1 MVDDALFE
9 IRKEKAVA
17 QGRLVPGGFLV
28 LQGSTAMRDGAPL
41 VKRNRDERD
50 ELVRLGI
57 LVEDD
62 DPDLYR
68 FSRDHQFSSRS
79 AAAGVVIDGNS
90 NGDIWKAMG
99 VAEAGGDTLVPLT
112 RLQVEEA
119 IDRYEALGEEGFS
132 REYPQFGQPRDYW
145 VRSTRHRAHGMF
157 PSKPIVALARGLTQL
172 NGGWSTPD
180 SAASLLHNSGFII
193 VDNDGRPANVPADK
207 PFLLSYAD
215 RIRLC
220 ALNYYVAPARERD
233 EATVEIRAGKLHD
246 EIGLSQN
253 WANVCQALGGKKFL
267 DLANLSAP
275 MKHGPEAGSS
285 TTFTYRLRPG
295 EIKKGEELLVAQG
308 PTNRIFY
315 GPPGTGKTY
324 VTTEAAVSICDGALP
339 ATRMELLDRYE
350 KLRESGQIQFVTFHQ
365 SYSYE
370 DFVEGLRPT
379 TSSEDAGPGFSL
391 EVRHGVFR
399 RIATLAEQSR
409 KSGSKADRFDIDG
422 RQVFKM
428 SLGRAGIDEHI
439 YDAAIE
445 GNYIVLGWGG
455 MQDWSGTE
463 FSTYDVIAKRW
474 VELGLDG
481 STGAIPQLWRFRC
494 SMQIGDI
501 VVISEGNSKF
511 RAIGEITG
519 PYEYAEAEDREYN
532 HRREVRWLVV
542 FDDPLPVETI
552 YELGFTQKSCYKLVD
567 QKLKHEALARL
578 IPGQEGEESDPDQ
591 FVLIIDEI
599 NRANIS
605 KVFGELITLLEPDK
619 RLGAE
624 NEIRLTLPYSGDTFG
639 VPSNLHVIGTMN
651 TADRSIAL
659 LDTALRRRF
668 IFRELMPQPGLL
680 GEVSEE
686 CGVDLDGFLTAVNRR
701 IEYLF
706 DREHQVGHAFF
717 MGCASRS
724 DVDEVMRYKV
734 IPLLS
739 EYFYEDRS
747 KIALVLGDDGK
758 SDRFLH
764 RSVLSAPAAGDEEW
778 GEPRESWRVLD
789 EFGPA
794 AYDIAG

>member
-1 MVDDALFE
+1 MVDDVIFE

-17 QGRLVPGGFLV
+17 QGRIVPGGFLV
-28 LQGSTAMRDGAPL
+28 LEGSTAMRDGAPS
-41 VKRNRDERD
+41 VKRNRPERD
-50 ELVRLGI
+50 ELVNQGV

-90 NGDIWKAMG
+90 NGDIWKAVG
-99 VAEAGGDTLVPLT
+99 GAEVDRVGLVPLT
-112 RLQVEEA
+112 RLQVEKA
-119 IDRYEALGEEGFS
+119 IDWYEALGEDGFN
-132 REYPQFGQPRDYW
+132 REYPQFGSPRDYW
-145 VRSTRHRAHGMF
+145 VRSTRPRAQGWF
-157 PSKPIVALARGLTQL
+157 PSKPVVALAKGLPQL

-193 VDNDGRPANVPADK
+193 VDGDGKPVSVPTDK
-207 PFLLSYAD
+207 TFLLSYAD

-220 ALNYYVAPARERD
+220 ALNYYVEPARERN
-233 EATVEIRAGKLHD
+233 EETVEIRAGKLHD

-267 DLANLSAP
+267 GMSNLAAP
-275 MKHGPEAGSS
+275 VKRGPEAGSS

-295 EIKKGEELLVAQG
+295 ESKKGEEETVAQG
-308 PTNRIFY
+308 PTNQIFF

-324 VTTEAAVSICDGALP
+324 VTTEAAVRICDGVLP
-339 ATRMELLDRYE
+339 DTRAELLDRYE

-379 TSSEDAGPGFSL
+379 TSGDDAGPGFSL
-391 EVRHGVFR
+391 EVRHGIFR
-399 RIATLAEQSR
+399 RISALAEQSR
-409 KSGSKADRFDIDG
+409 KAGNNADRIDLEG

-439 YDAAIE
+439 YEAAIE
-445 GNYIVLGWGG
+445 GGYIILGWGG
-455 MQDWSGTE
+455 SHDWSAPQ
-463 FSTYDVIAKRW
+463 YANYNAIARKW
-474 VELGLDG
+474 AELGLEG
-481 STGAIPQLWRFRC
+481 GIGAIPQLWRFR
-494 SMQIGDI
+494 STMQIGDI
-501 VVISEGNSKF
+501 VVVSEGNSRF

-519 PYEYAEAEDREYN
+519 PYEYVEADDGEYN
-532 HRREVRWLVV
+532 HRHDVRWLVV
-542 FDDPLPVETI
+542 FDEPLPVETI
-552 YELGFTQKSCYKLVD
+552 YQDGFTPKSCYKLVD
-567 QKLKHEALARL
+567 QKLKLEALARL
-578 IPGQEGEESDPDQ
+578 IPGQEGGEATPDS

-639 VPSNLHVIGTMN
+639 VPSNLHIIGTMN

-668 IFRELMPQPGLL
+668 TFRELMPEPSLL
-680 GEVSEE
+680 EPVGVK
-686 CGVDLDGFLTAVNRR
+686 CGIDLEGFLTAVNSR

-717 MGCASRS
+717 MGCKSRA
-724 DVDEVMRYKV
+724 DVDAVMRDKV

-747 KIALVLGDDGK
+747 KVALVLGDEGK
-758 SDRFLH
+758 GDRFLH
-764 RSVLSAPAAGDEEW
+764 RSVLNAPAADSEEW

-789 EFGPA
+789 AFGVA

>member
-1 MVDDALFE
+1 MNNNEIFE

-17 QGRLVPGGFLV
+17 RGWAFSGGFLV
-28 LQGSTAMRDGAPL
+28 LSGSTAMRNGSPSF
-41 VKRNRDERD
+41 KRNRGERD
-50 ELVRLGI
+50 QLVLDGI

-68 FSRDHQFSSRS
+68 FSRDYLLSSRS
-79 AAAGVVIDGNS
+79 VAAGVVIDGNS
-90 NGDIWKAMG
+90 NGDIWKMHG
-99 VAEAGGDTLVPLT
+99 EGKPDNSGTVPLT
-112 RLQVEEA
+112 RIQVEEA
-119 IDRYEALGEEGFS
+119 IDLYEALGEEGFS
-132 REYPQFGQPRDYW
+132 REYPQFGTPRDCW
-145 VRSTRHRAHGMF
+145 VRSTRQRRMERY
-157 PSKPIVALARGLTQL
+157 PSKPIIALANGLTQL
-172 NGGWSTPD
+172 NGGWSTPG
-180 SAASLLHNSGFII
+180 SAASLLHNSGFMI
-193 VDNDGRPANVPADK
+193 VDGNGKPAGVPSDK

-220 ALNYYVAPARERD
+220 ALNYYIEPARERS
-233 EATVEIRAGKLHD
+233 EATVDIRAGQVHD

-267 DLANLSAP
+267 RMAGVDKPL
-275 MKHGPEAGSS
+275 KRGPEVGSS
-285 TTFTYRLRPG
+285 TTFTYQLRAG
-295 EIKKGEELLVAQG
+295 NTVTRGIGKVSTG
-308 PTNRIFY
+308 PTNRIFF

-324 VTTEAAVSICDGALP
+324 ATSAAAVGICDDDIPHSRAD
-339 ATRMELLDRYE
+339 LLVRYE

-379 TSSEDAGPGFSL
+379 TSGEDTGPGFSL

-399 RIATLAEQSR
+399 RIAALAEQSR
-409 KSGSKADRFDIDG
+409 KSGSKAERFDLEG

-439 YDAAIE
+439 YEAAIA

-455 MQDWSGTE
+455 TQDWSGAE

-501 VVISEGNSKF
+501 VVVSEGNSRF

-519 PYEYAEAEDREYN
+519 PYEYVEAEDREYN
-532 HRREVRWLVV
+532 HRHKVRWLVV
-542 FDDPLPVETI
+542 FDEPLPIETI
-552 YELGFTQKSCYKLVD
+552 YQDGFTQRSCYKLVD
-567 QKLKHEALARL
+567 KKLKHEALARL
-578 IPGQEGEESDPDQ
+578 IPGQEDDTSNPDQ

-605 KVFGELITLLEPDK
+605 KVFGELITLIEPDK

-624 NEIRLTLPYSGDTFG
+624 NEIRLVLPYSGDTFG
-639 VPSNLHVIGTMN
+639 VPSNLHIIGTMN

-668 IFRELMPQPGLL
+668 TFRELMPQPGLL
-680 GEVSEE
+680 GDASEE
-686 CGVDLDGFLTAVNRR
+686 CGVDLDGFLTTINRR

-724 DVDEVMRYKV
+724 DVDEVMRDKV

-758 SDRFLH
+758 GDRFLH
-764 RSVLSAPAAGDEEW
+764 RSVLSSPAAGGEEW

-789 EFGPA
+789 KFGLA